1 VARSAQ
7 GRSIFAAALLALA
20 CRHQARNT
28 SGLDVQE
35 FTQLRS
41 LPFLVAAVLLAT
53 PAAAG
58 VQRFSLPNGERITLD
73 GAYRKNNQVRVAGFS
88 SSITSPAQ
96 VMQRALV
103 RMAELTQARGL
114 PRFAVVKV
122 SDCGQ
127 MTMYGSAVNS
137 QCRLLGQMLAEG
149 ENARPEGKREISY
162 FRVTDVLGGLI
173 QPDLS
178 APPAL

>member
-1 VARSAQ
+1 M
-7 GRSIFAAALLALA
+7 
-20 CRHQARNT
+20 
-28 SGLDVQE
+28 
-35 FTQLRS
+35 RS
-41 LPFLVAAVLLAT
+41 LPFLAAAILLAT
-53 PAAAG
+53 PAAADM
-58 VQRFSLPNGERITLD
+58 QRLRLPNGEKITLD
-73 GAYRKNNQVRVAGFS
+73 GVYRKNNQVRVAGFS
-88 SSITSPAQ
+88 SSITSPAE

-103 RMAELTQARGL
+103 RMAELTQAKGL

-137 QCRLLGQMLAEG
+137 QCRLLRQMLSEG
-149 ENARPEGKREISY
+149 ETARPEGKREISY